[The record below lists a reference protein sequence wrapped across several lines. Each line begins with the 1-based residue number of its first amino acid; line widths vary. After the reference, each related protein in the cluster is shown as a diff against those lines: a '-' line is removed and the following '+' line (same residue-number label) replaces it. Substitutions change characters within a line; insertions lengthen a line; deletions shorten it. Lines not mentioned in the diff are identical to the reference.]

1 MENLMVRGPIR
12 NLSRNFSFL
21 NLGFYKCL
29 VVPYDKVWCAVQT
42 T

>member
-1 MENLMVRGPIR
+1 MVLGPIR
-12 NLSRNFSFL
+12 NLSRTFLFL
-21 NLGFYKCL
+21 NLGFYKSL